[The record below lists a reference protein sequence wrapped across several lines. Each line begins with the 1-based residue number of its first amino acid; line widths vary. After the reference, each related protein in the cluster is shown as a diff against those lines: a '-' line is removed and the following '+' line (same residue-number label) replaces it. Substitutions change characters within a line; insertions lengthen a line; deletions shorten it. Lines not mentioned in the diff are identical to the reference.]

1 MIVILIVVSTGRER
15 RVGTLSSVM
24 LNCAFM
30 SVNLVVSARCAA
42 GCGKASPLA
51 ARTQR
56 GAWGGQ
62 GSERTAVILV
72 LQQLRR

>member
-1 MIVILIVVSTGRER
+1 MIVILIVVSTGREH

-30 SVNLVVSARCAA
+30 SVNLAVCARHAA

-72 LQQLRR
+72 LQQLKR